1 MHLKIWEK
9 AYKFAI
15 TRDRININILN
26 WKKMAWRAIKSS
38 PQVEN
43 FLIMCHYLSKKN
55 LSINEWVRHNGGG
68 GWVRSKN
75 WGIDKTSIFW
85 PNISKILSKCI
96 TELAQDK
103 FSFTF
108 PCLLF
113 QSGFELMYRGSGNTI
128 PFSFLI

>member
-1 MHLKIWEK
+1 MGVVGGLDLKIGVIHTK
-9 AYKFAI
+9 VILVSYK
-15 TRDRININILN
+15 IL
-26 WKKMAWRAIKSS
+26 
-38 PQVEN
+38 
-43 FLIMCHYLSKKN
+43 
-55 LSINEWVRHNGGG
+55 
-68 GWVRSKN
+68 
-75 WGIDKTSIFW
+75 DKTSIFW

-96 TELAQDK
+96 TELTQDK